1 MGTSVPIAGHAPL
14 LEVGKTA
21 MKREVATHPDA
32 LPRAGEVGNS
42 CGASHFIK
50 IDEGGNL
57 NGKQKKFGFA

>member
-1 MGTSVPIAGHAPL
+1 
-14 LEVGKTA
+14 

-57 NGKQKKFGFA
+57 KGKQKNSDSLEG